1 MRVSRYFHL
10 KPPTSRVSVVE
21 VRNVHGE
28 RLDRESSITEL
39 IDSLRDAPRF
49 AQPEGMTY
57 LPFTCDFNQ
66 PPFTERER
74 LYGKDMHCPEEWRN
88 WIKTSG
94 VLPDAVIPG
103 ATGDVLPETV
113 ETLMGYLGVSDTCIY
128 SFRSLPMAANLSLQ
142 SRRCTRILARPMDK
156 ISCAAPKTG
165 AHPSGS

>member
-1 MRVSRYFHL
+1 MRVSLYFHL
-10 KPPTSRVSVVE
+10 KPPTYCVSVVE

-66 PPFTERER
+66 LLFPERER
-74 LYGKDMHCPEEWRN
+74 LYGKDMHCPEEWGN

-94 VLPDAVIPG
+94 VLPDVVVPG
-103 ATGDVLPETV
+103 AAGDLLPETV
-113 ETLMGYLGVSDTCIY
+113 ETLMSYLGVSDTCIY
-128 SFRSLPMAANLSLQ
+128 NLRSLPMG
-142 SRRCTRILARPMDK
+142 R
-156 ISCAAPKTG
+156 
-165 AHPSGS
+165 